1 MYKFKKITIN
11 KLYKQLKVTIMK
23 TKSIIFFFFLIAFA
37 NLYGATRYWVGT
49 TAGTWATAANWGT
62 SSGSTST
69 PGVPAAGDDVIF
81 DNSAGNA
88 NPTVT
93 LGAAVTVNSI
103 TFTSSNVTFAGLF
116 AITANSMTVTSSQV
130 TFIHNVTLNSALTF
144 SGTTPRITHAGSGS
158 ILTFKLGNG
167 GAFTLTGNSATNY
180 FTGGGNTNFRYDT
193 TTPLTVYFKANNPT
207 LGNFMVD
214 RGLITLGNSI
224 ATSRLGLGA
233 TNSQELILGTNVT
246 FTLAGSASS
255 VFTNLA
261 NGGVV
266 NAAASG
272 SKFLMTSTGA
282 TVLSTSGRIFKA
294 NTTINNFEFNSTGTF
309 NLAFPMTVRTL
320 TLTAGT
326 INNSTNSITIAAGG
340 SVVTGAGTTTAAVIN
355 GTPTTRYWV
364 GGSTGNWLV
373 EANWGTSSGNTS
385 TPGIPEYGDNVIF
398 DNSTGNENP
407 TVTLTDNVTSD
418 SLLFNTSNVTF
429 AGNYAITAT
438 SMTVESSQVVFVDN
452 VTLNSALTFSG
463 TNPRVSQNS
472 AIGGRYLKLGN
483 GGAFTLTGNSST
495 NYFSGV
501 GFTSFIYDTTTPLTV
516 YFKPSLSVGYFQVDK
531 GLITLGNSL
540 ITNRLNFRTD
550 KLNNQELIL
559 GENVTFTL
567 NAAAASSVFTNL
579 ANGGVVNAS
588 ASGSK
593 FVISATSSTIL
604 STTGRIF
611 KENTTINNFEFNS
624 TEQTFNLPFPMTV
637 DTLTLTAG
645 TINNSTNNITIA
657 AGGNIVTNA
666 GSTTVP
672 VIAGLP
678 GAPTSVDATAGN
690 GQASVSFITPAGDG
704 GSAILDYTIT
714 SSPDNI
720 VATGTESPLL
730 ITGLT
735 NGVAYTFTVTAR
747 NSVGSGILSSPSV
760 AVTPSITSIKDVVS
774 VDKPFKYSVSEGVLK
789 VSEVV
794 GSKQISIYTL
804 TGNLYKQLSI
814 TGTFSILLEKGA
826 YVVKL
831 ENYTPQK
838 VVIY

>member
-1 MYKFKKITIN
+1 
-11 KLYKQLKVTIMK
+11 MK
-23 TKSIIFFFFLIAFA
+23 KSIIFFFFLIAFA

-282 TVLSTSGRIFKA
+282 TVLGTQPSGPAISGRIFKE
-294 NTTINNFEFNSTGTF
+294 NTIINNFEFNSTGTF
-309 NLAFPMTVRTL
+309 YLPFPMTIDTL
-320 TLTAGT
+320 KLTAGT
-326 INNSTNSITIAAGG
+326 INNSTNNITIAPGG
-340 SVVTGAGTTTAAVIN
+340 SVISGAGTTTAPVIYL
-355 GTPTTRYWV
+355 TKYWV
-364 GGSTGNWLV
+364 GGSAGNWSD
-373 EANWGTSSGNTS
+373 ATNWGTSSGSTS
-385 TPGIPEYGDNVIF
+385 TPGIPASGDNVIF
-398 DNSTGNENP
+398 DNSAGNVNP
-407 TVTLTDNVTSD
+407 TVILAEAVTVKSITFT
-418 SLLFNTSNVTF
+418 SSNVTF
-429 AGNYAITAT
+429 AGVFAITTT
-438 SMTVESSQVVFVDN
+438 SMTVTSSQ
-452 VTLNSALTFSG
+452 LTFVNTVNVNSDLTFEG
-463 TNPRVSQNS
+463 TNPRITHNG
-472 AIGGRYLKLGN
+472 IGSILIFKLGN
-483 GGAFTLTGNSST
+483 GGAFTLTGNSTT
-495 NYFSGV
+495 NYFAG
-501 GFTSFIYDTTTPLTV
+501 GGNTCFKYDTTSSLTV
-516 YFKPSLSVGYFQVDK
+516 FFKPN
-531 GLITLGNSL
+531 ITLGNLQVDRGL
-540 ITNRLNFRTD
+540 ITIGNNVATNRLALVATRR
-550 KLNNQELIL
+550 QELIL
-559 GENVTFTL
+559 GENVTLTL
-567 NAAAASSVFTNL
+567 ANSGTSSLTNL

-593 FVISATSSTIL
+593 VLIR
-604 STTGRIF
+604 TTNASVLGGTNRVF
-611 KENTTINNFEFNS
+611 KENTTINNLEFNS
-624 TEQTFNLPFPMTV
+624 TGTFIPYSPMTV
-637 DTLTLTAG
+637 RTLTLTAG
-645 TINNSTNNITIA
+645 TIDNSVNNITIVRGGSVIQG
-657 AGGNIVTNA
+657 AG
-666 GSTTVP
+666 TTKVP
-672 VIAGLP
+672 VI
-678 GAPTSVDATAGN
+678 TE
-690 GQASVSFITPAGDG
+690 VS
-704 GSAILDYTIT
+704 SL
-714 SSPDNI
+714 
-720 VATGTESPLL
+720 
-730 ITGLT
+730 
-735 NGVAYTFTVTAR
+735 
-747 NSVGSGILSSPSV
+747 
-760 AVTPSITSIKDVVS
+760 
-774 VDKPFKYSVSEGVLK
+774 
-789 VSEVV
+789 
-794 GSKQISIYTL
+794 
-804 TGNLYKQLSI
+804 
-814 TGTFSILLEKGA
+814 
-826 YVVKL
+826 
-831 ENYTPQK
+831 
-838 VVIY
+838 